1 MPVDLRCKHDREV
14 RARASDLFAVAT
26 VRPHMDAPPCAQRR
40 QAGMLSIKPRA
51 NIPVRASHAIG
62 HAVAPQAHRAP

>member
-14 RARASDLFAVAT
+14 RARAADLFAIAN

-40 QAGMLSIKPRA
+40 QTGMLSIKPSA
-51 NIPVRASHAIG
+51 NISVRASHAIG
-62 HAVAPQAHRAP
+62 HAVAPQAHRTP